1 MCSLQAI
8 DDFKCGFQIQ
18 NSNKFFLYQK
28 LKKAVICLTNFPSA
42 RILYESKEVRLDS
55 KIQNGVENAQS

>member
-8 DDFKCGFQIQ
+8 DDFKFEIRIKK
-18 NSNKFFLYQK
+18 NLYKKF
-28 LKKAVICLTNFPSA
+28 KKAVICLTNFPSA